1 MNTLQRNNQS
11 GAILLLMLLVLLIAG
26 ASALATFGNSNLQK
40 INHDKKTARGLAQAK
55 DALLAHAINYD
66 YLHPGRIGFLP
77 CPDAVSETN
86 NPEGRE
92 DPGCG
97 LKGVSILGRFPWRS
111 LSLPPLKDGAGEC
124 LWYAVSSTYKG
135 RPITSMLMLNEDSN
149 GMFEVFNTNNVLSH
163 GSTPEE
169 RIVAIILSASYRLSD
184 QDRVRAIDPAEEVEA
199 CGGNYTPENYLEGNS
214 DINNAVLAS
223 TANQVDQFIRGQANT
238 SNIAEPFND
247 RILTITQAEVWA
259 TIKKRGDY
267 TTKLETL
274 TQTLA
279 ECVASYGEAGASE
292 NTLPWPAPVD
302 LGTDYRS
309 DNNYSDGNNPTYSL
323 GRLPYFIDDSSSVA
337 GRAADKRLFA
347 LTDTETAY
355 CQLPDPESDR
365 RLWKNWKDHF
375 FLVTSD
381 GFQPGSASSCNG
393 TNCVT
398 LLNDNTEY
406 AAIVLFSR
414 SALPGIMRNDPVAG
428 VNAGTKHILGNYL
441 EAQNNAPNGDPNGNQ
456 VYIQGTSSGP
466 VNDILY
472 CIEQDMNVIRCPNT

>member
-1 MNTLQRNNQS
+1 MNTVQRNNQS
-11 GAILLLMLLVLLIAG
+11 GAILLLMLLVLLVAG

-40 INHDKKTARGLAQAK
+40 INRDKKTAQVLIQAK

-66 YLHPGRIGFLP
+66 YQHPGRVGFLP
-77 CPDAVSETN
+77 CPDARSDT

-92 DPGCG
+92 DTGCG

-124 LWYAVSSTYKG
+124 LWYAVSSTYKA
-135 RPITSMLMLNEDSN
+135 RSITSMLNEDSN
-149 GMFEVFNTNNVLSH
+149 GMFEVFNTNNVLGH
-163 GSTPEE
+163 GSAPEE

-184 QDRVRAIDPAEEVEA
+184 QDRVRAIDPAEEVET

-223 TANQVDQFIRGQANT
+223 TTNQIDQFIRGQANT

-267 TTKLETL
+267 TAKLETL

-279 ECVASYGEAGASE
+279 ECVASYGEAGTSE

-302 LGTDYRS
+302 LGSDYRA
-309 DNNYSDGNNPTYSL
+309 DNNYNDENDPTYSL
-323 GRLPYFIDDSSSVA
+323 GRLPYLIDDSSSVA
-337 GRAADKRLFA
+337 GRANNRLFA
-347 LTDTETAY
+347 LTGTETAY
-355 CQLPDPESDR
+355 CQLSTGPENNH

-381 GFQPGSASSCNG
+381 GFQPGSASSCDG

-398 LLNDNTEY
+398 LLNDSTEY

-414 SALPGIMRNDPVAG
+414 SALPGIVRNDPVAG

-441 EAQNNAPNGDPNGNQ
+441 EAQNNVPNGDPNGNQ
-456 VYIQGTSSGP
+456 AYIQGTSTGP